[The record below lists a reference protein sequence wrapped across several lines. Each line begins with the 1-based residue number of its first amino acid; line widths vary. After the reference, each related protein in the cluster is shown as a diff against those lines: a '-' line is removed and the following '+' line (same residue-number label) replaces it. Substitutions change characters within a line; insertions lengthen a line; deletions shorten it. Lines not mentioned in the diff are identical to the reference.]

1 MKRVLCNVVVDHL
14 GEDDGGQNRGFRVNA
29 VGTGEHSGITRCYI
43 LQEETEQDAAME
55 GMRLFVEEFSK

>member
-14 GEDDGGQNRGFRVNA
+14 GDDDGGQNRGFRVTA
-29 VGTGEHSGITRCYI
+29 VGSGEHTGITRSYI

-55 GMRLFVEEFSK
+55 GIRRFVEEFSK